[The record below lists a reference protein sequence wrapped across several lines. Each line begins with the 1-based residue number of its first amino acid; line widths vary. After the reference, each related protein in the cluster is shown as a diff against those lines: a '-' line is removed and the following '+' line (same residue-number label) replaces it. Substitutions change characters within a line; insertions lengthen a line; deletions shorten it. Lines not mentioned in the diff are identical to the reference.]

1 MIDWNSS
8 FVDRDDAELAQRLD
22 QRRELVAGLRVV
34 DFSAGANLKMSAAVD
49 ALESWRREQK
59 PPWRASAV
67 LACACAA
74 ALRRD
79 PLFGA
84 LFDGRDRLELP
95 AEPALGIGID
105 TGDRARTLVLPQ
117 AAAMPPAE
125 LAAAVDAGMA
135 GVDRRPPPP
144 FTATGGQRL
153 GTWRR
158 RKRWAL
164 MSAQEL
170 RQRFDYMVPPLQRR
184 RLKRWVEH
192 QGHFQ
197 LHNVGARGIQEFK
210 GFLRRPAVAALFAL
224 AIEPQVV
231 SDGAGGFVR
240 QLRWP
245 LLLVYSQEL
254 IPIDRACSFLSC
266 VVEALERPAELL
278 GGGR

>member
-22 QRRELVAGLRVV
+22 ERRELVAGLRLVN
-34 DFSAGANLKMSAAVD
+34 FSAGANLKMSAAVD
-49 ALESWRREQK
+49 ALESWRREQE

-84 LFDGRDRLELP
+84 MFDGRDRLQLP
-95 AEPALGIGID
+95 AEPSLGIGID
-105 TGDRARTLVLPQ
+105 TGDRARILVLPQ
-117 AAAMPPAE
+117 AAAAPPAE

-135 GVDRRPPPP
+135 GVSGRPPPP
-144 FTATGGQRL
+144 FAASGDRRVGA
-153 GTWRR
+153 WRR

-170 RQRFDYMVPPLQRR
+170 RLRFDYLMPPLQRR
-184 RLKRWVEH
+184 RFERWAER

-197 LHNVGARGIQEFK
+197 IHNVGARGVQEFK
-210 GFLRRPAVAALFAL
+210 GFLRRPAVAALWAL

-231 SDGAGGFVR
+231 TDGDGGFVR

-245 LLLVYSQEL
+245 LVLVYSQEL
-254 IPIDRACSFLSC
+254 IPVDRACAFLSQ
-266 VVEALERPAELL
+266 VVGALERPAELL